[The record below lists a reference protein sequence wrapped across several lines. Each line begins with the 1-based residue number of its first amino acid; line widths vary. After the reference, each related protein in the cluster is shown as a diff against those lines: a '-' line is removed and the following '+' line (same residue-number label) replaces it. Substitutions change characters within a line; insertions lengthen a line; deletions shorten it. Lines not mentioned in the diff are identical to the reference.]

1 MKGEH
6 PVRLLCE
13 LLAVS
18 RSGYYRWRGRRP
30 TKRQRDDARLA
41 GQITAAHT
49 RSRKNYGAPRIV
61 EELREEGTP
70 ISKRRCAR
78 LMKARGLQ
86 GRKKHRRRPRTTDSH
101 HAHKPAENLLAKAV
115 APTGPNQTWVTDI
128 TYIETAEGWLYL
140 AALLDVWSR
149 RIVGWACGPTLH
161 VSLVLTA
168 LQAALR
174 QRKPAKGLLH
184 HSDRGV
190 QYACHDYA
198 SALADAGLV
207 CSMSRRGNCYDN
219 ATMESFWS
227 TLKTETGLDVAVPIS
242 RRAAELIVFDY
253 IETFYN
259 PTRRHSSLGY
269 LSPVA
274 FEKQPTKNDI
284 KAA

>member
-18 RSGYYRWRGRRP
+18 RSGYYRSQERRP
-30 TKRQRDDARLA
+30 SQRQCEDTCLAVQIAR
-41 GQITAAHT
+41 AHA
-49 RSRKNYGAPRIV
+49 RSRKTYGAPRIV
-61 EELREEGTP
+61 EELREEGTS

-78 LMKARGLQ
+78 LMKAQGLQ
-86 GRKKHRRRPRTTDSH
+86 GRKKHRRRPRTTDSR
-101 HAHKPAENLLAKAV
+101 HAHAPAENLLAKSP
-115 APTGPNQTWVTDI
+115 APSGPNQAWMTDI
-128 TYIETAEGWLYL
+128 TYIETGEGWLYL

-149 RIVGWACGPTLH
+149 RVVGWTCGPTLH
-161 VSLVLTA
+161 VSLVLAA
-168 LQAALR
+168 LQSALR
-174 QRKPAKGLLH
+174 HRQPPKGLLH

-190 QYACHDYA
+190 QYACREYA
-198 SALADAGLV
+198 AALSATGLV

-219 ATMESFWS
+219 AAMESFWS
-227 TLKTETGLDVAVPIS
+227 TLKSDTGLDAAVPIS

-274 FEKQPTKNDI
+274 FENQPTKNDI

>member
-6 PVRLLCE
+6 PVALLCE

-18 RSGYYRWRGRRP
+18 RSGYYRWQSRRP
-30 TKRQRDDARLA
+30 TARQREDAQL
-41 GQITAAHT
+41 GTQITAAHV
-49 RSRKNYGAPRIV
+49 RSRHNYGAPRLV
-61 EELREEGTP
+61 EELRAEGTA

-78 LMKARGLQ
+78 LMKERGLR
-86 GRKKHRRRPRTTDSH
+86 GRKKHRRRPRTTDSRH
-101 HAHKPAENLLAKAV
+101 VHRPAENLLRQQP
-115 APTGPNQTWVTDI
+115 APGGANQAWMTDI

-140 AALLDVWSR
+140 AAILDVWSR
-149 RIVGWACGPTLH
+149 RVVGWACGPTLH
-161 VSLVLTA
+161 VSLVLAA

-174 QRKPAKGLLH
+174 QRQPPKGLLH

-190 QYACHDYA
+190 QYACHEYA
-198 SALADAGLV
+198 AALSAAGLV

-219 ATMESFWS
+219 AAMESFWS
-227 TLKTETGLDVAVPIS
+227 TLKTETGLDDSIPIS

-274 FEKQPTKNDI
+274 YENQPTKNDSQ
-284 KAA
+284 AA

>member
-1 MKGEH
+1 MKGKH
-6 PVRLLCE
+6 PLSVLCE

-18 RSGYYRWRGRRP
+18 RSGYYRWRESRP
-30 TKRQRDDARLA
+30 TKRQCDDARLA
-41 GQITAAHT
+41 DQIAAAHA

-61 EELREEGTP
+61 EELHDEGTP

-86 GRKKHRRRPRTTDSH
+86 GRKKHRRRPRTTDSR
-101 HAHKPAENLLAKAV
+101 HAHVPAENLLAKQA
-115 APTGPNQTWVTDI
+115 APTGPNQAWMTDI
-128 TYIETAEGWLYL
+128 TYIETGEGWLYL
-140 AALLDVWSR
+140 AAILDVWSR
-149 RIVGWACGPTLH
+149 RVVGWACSPTLH
-161 VSLVLTA
+161 VSLVLVA
-168 LQAALR
+168 LHAALR
-174 QRKPAKGLLH
+174 QRKPPKGLVH

-198 SALADAGLV
+198 AALAAAGIV

-219 ATMESFWS
+219 AAMESFWS
-227 TLKTETGLDVAVPIS
+227 TLKTETGLDAAVPIS

>member
-1 MKGEH
+1 MKGKH
-6 PVRLLCE
+6 TLSVLCE
-13 LLAVS
+13 VLAVS
-18 RSGYYRWRGRRP
+18 RSGYYRWQEGRP
-30 TKRQRDDARLA
+30 TQRQRDDARLA
-41 GQITAAHT
+41 DQIAAAHA

-61 EELREEGTP
+61 EELRADDTP

-86 GRKKHRRRPRTTDSH
+86 GRKKHRRRPRTTDSR
-101 HAHKPAENLLAKAV
+101 HAHPPAENLLAKQA
-115 APTGPNQTWVTDI
+115 APTAPNQAWMTDI
-128 TYIETAEGWLYL
+128 TYIETGEGWLYL
-140 AALLDVWSR
+140 AAILDGWSR
-149 RIVGWACGPTLH
+149 RVVGWACGPTLH

-168 LQAALR
+168 LQVALR
-174 QRKPAKGLLH
+174 QRQPPQGLLH

-190 QYACHDYA
+190 QYACHEYA
-198 SALADAGLV
+198 EALAAAGLV

-219 ATMESFWS
+219 AAMESFWS
-227 TLKTETGLDVAVPIS
+227 TLKTETGLDAAVPIS

-274 FEKQPTKNDI
+274 FEKQKLKNDI